1 VGEFGEVLT
10 EDVVHALQLLDEPDV
25 EPVQCCLLSAQA
37 TSGTESPACIRLSA
51 RVRDQAMLLLLD
63 SGSSH
68 SFVSSTFVQRLKLPT
83 VPINSVSVKVANG
96 QLVTCDSMVS
106 SLQWTSQGHTFVT
119 DLRVLPLDGY
129 DAVLGMDWLEEH
141 SNMNCKWKEK
151 TVSFDHQGQWITL
164 QGITSAS
171 VAAPEQMDFFM
182 LQQLEDHNEIWAIA
196 VLEQSPDTP
205 PLSTL
210 FPQIQILLT
219 EFSDVFAELEGLP
232 PSR

>member
-1 VGEFGEVLT
+1 
-10 EDVVHALQLLDEPDV
+10 
-25 EPVQCCLLSAQA
+25 
-37 TSGTESPACIRLSA
+37 
-51 RVRDQAMLLLLD
+51 
-63 SGSSH
+63 
-68 SFVSSTFVQRLKLPT
+68 
-83 VPINSVSVKVANG
+83 
-96 QLVTCDSMVS
+96 MVS